1 MHKNLVSGLLV
12 DSLINGLANW
22 SNFRRKKKMIVTFA
36 FMLASFMNDDYVVA
50 S

>member
-1 MHKNLVSGLLV
+1 MALQIGLILE
-12 DSLINGLANW
+12 G
-22 SNFRRKKKMIVTFA
+22 KKMIVTFA

>member
-22 SNFRRKKKMIVTFA
+22 SNFRRKKMIVTFA